1 MALKK
6 EITLQWADKPYTI
19 NITMG
24 LIDKIDEELNLYKLT
39 MRMASGNIRFS
50 HAAKLV
56 HILLKEGG
64 CTATHEDVYTA
75 MFSDGLSS
83 MTDVIEM
90 VGVILQAVYPQ
101 QPEGK
106 KKPVK
111 RRTSTKKK
119 TIT

>member
-6 EITLQWADKPYTI
+6 KIVLKWLDKPYTI
-19 NITMG
+19 DITMG

-64 CTATHEDVYTA
+64 CAATHEDVYTA
-75 MFSDGLSS
+75 MFQDGLSS
-83 MTDVIEM
+83 MKDVIEM
-90 VGVILQAVYPQ
+90 VGEILQAVYPQ
-101 QPEGK
+101 QPESK
-106 KKPVK
+106 KKPK
-111 RRTSTKKK
+111 KQTSAKIKN
-119 TIT
+119 IA